1 MQIESLTFDDAV
13 NYINDVSFTKNDYDD
28 MISNL
33 ITLLN
38 NKYIY
43 LDIAKNPPPPYKP
56 VDVIQELKSINT
68 INIKYY
74 DFYQQVFTILT
85 KLQDSHVQ
93 IFFKK
98 ILELEYLSPMV
109 ILQEQ

>member
-1 MQIESLTFDDAV
+1 MKNIIIYSFIIIPFFKIIFSQNIYFEFLNFDEAV
-13 NYINDVSFTKNDYDD
+13 NYLNDVKYSKTDYDD

-38 NKYIY
+38 NHYIY
-43 LDIAKNPPPPYKP
+43 LDIAKAPPPPYKP

-85 KLQDSHVQ
+85 KL
-93 IFFKK
+93 
-98 ILELEYLSPMV
+98 
-109 ILQEQ
+109 